1 MSRLYITARELT
13 GGRSQALHPELAQ
26 SLGSFRGVSANIFGG
41 DFIEQAADE
50 LILNQG
56 TFTHALINPPYKKIN
71 TGSEHRGLLRS
82 VGIETVN
89 LYSGFTAL
97 ALALLRPGG
106 HLVAIIPRSFCNGPY
121 YRPFREFMLREAAV
135 RRIHI
140 FEKRNQAFKDDEV
153 LQENIIVHLEK
164 HADQGR
170 VEVSSSPDGQFG
182 DVSSELWP
190 FEEIVP
196 PRNRER
202 FIHIPMNGVT
212 AATLPSFASYT
223 LQELG
228 LGVSTGPVVDF
239 RVKEHLRKEPD
250 AGTVPLLYPAHF
262 VDFVTRWPKP
272 EFKKHNAITLNS
284 ATQKWMF
291 PTGHYAVVRRFS
303 AKEERR
309 RVYANVLEP
318 DAVGKADWVGLE
330 NHLNVFHQAKA
341 GLGTVEIH
349 REFNTAPAA

>member
-1 MSRLYITARELT
+1 MNEGPT
-13 GGRSQALHPELAQ
+13 GGRS
-26 SLGSFRGVSANIFGG
+26 
-41 DFIEQAADE
+41 
-50 LILNQG
+50 
-56 TFTHALINPPYKKIN
+56 
-71 TGSEHRGLLRS
+71 
-82 VGIETVN
+82 
-89 LYSGFTAL
+89 
-97 ALALLRPGG
+97 
-106 HLVAIIPRSFCNGPY
+106 
-121 YRPFREFMLREAAV
+121 
-135 RRIHI
+135 
-140 FEKRNQAFKDDEV
+140 
-153 LQENIIVHLEK
+153 
-164 HADQGR
+164 
-170 VEVSSSPDGQFG
+170 
-182 DVSSELWP
+182 
-190 FEEIVP
+190 
-196 PRNRER
+196 
-202 FIHIPMNGVT
+202 

-341 GLGTVEIH
+341 GLGPVEIEDSQI
-349 REFNTAPAA
+349 R